1 MLVSLFTF
9 SLSICLNNF
18 YGIFTYLHIQFTLYL
33 LGRDT
38 KAMLNNGGPRHKRTG
53 LEKLM
58 NLEVVWC
65 VVILAVLCIVGA
77 TGSAL
82 WLSTFDELGVP
93 FIIETEDTKEPGV
106 VWTKIFTNFL
116 TFIIILQVCQTY
128 IFTIY

>member
-1 MLVSLFTF
+1 MHACIV
-9 SLSICLNNF
+9 
-18 YGIFTYLHIQFTLYL
+18 
-33 LGRDT
+33 GRET

-82 WLSTFDELGVP
+82 WLNKNDKPGVP
-93 FIIETEDTKEPGV
+93 FIIASDEPSSSTGLDWLKV
-106 VWTKIFTNFL
+106 FTNFL
-116 TFIIILQVCQTY
+116 TFIIILQVL
-128 IFTIY
+128 FKFLNLLFKKIYNTSC